1 MEVMLGVLFGRMV
14 CLFVFLLDS
23 TQTQPFFSAAC
34 CFSSLPKLNANSFR
48 TISCPISKKREN
60 KLFMLSHSITSLEW
74 KRLSE
79 EENLVEVGRVT
90 HFFTKISVAVVELS
104 APLAVGDHIVIK
116 GPTTDFEQV
125 VESMQ
130 IEHQN
135 IERAEAGQ
143 SIGLKVAQRVREKDI
158 VYKKV

>member
-1 MEVMLGVLFGRMV
+1 M
-14 CLFVFLLDS
+14 
-23 TQTQPFFSAAC
+23 
-34 CFSSLPKLNANSFR
+34 
-48 TISCPISKKREN
+48 
-60 KLFMLSHSITSLEW
+60 
-74 KRLSE
+74 SE

-104 APLAVGDHIVIK
+104 APLAIGDHIVIK